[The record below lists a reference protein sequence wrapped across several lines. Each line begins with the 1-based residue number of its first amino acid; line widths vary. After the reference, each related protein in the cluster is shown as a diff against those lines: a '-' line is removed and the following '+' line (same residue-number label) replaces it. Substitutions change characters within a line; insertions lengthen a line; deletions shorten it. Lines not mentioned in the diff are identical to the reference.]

1 MIELNLPPYPYK
13 VKQEKDKILI
23 FDELRRRYVTLTPE
37 EWVRQHFVAYL
48 VNQKEFPRGLIGNE
62 ISLTLNKCNR
72 RCDTIVYD
80 RNGNPLC
87 IAEYKAPHV
96 EITQKTFDQ
105 IVRYNLVLQVSYLF
119 VSNGIKHYCCH
130 IIPPI
135 AIHFYPIFLC
145 IRIYSHAYVLCSRQF
160 LRTSI

>member
-48 VNQKEFPRGLIGNE
+48 VNQKEFPRG
-62 ISLTLNKCNR
+62 
-72 RCDTIVYD
+72 
-80 RNGNPLC
+80 
-87 IAEYKAPHV
+87 YKAPHV

-119 VSNGIKHYCCH
+119 VSNGMKHYCCH
-130 IIPPI
+130 INYTTNSYTFLPDIPL
-135 AIHFYPIFLC
+135 YKDL
-145 IRIYSHAYVLCSRQF
+145 
-160 LRTSI
+160 

>member
-96 EITQKTFDQ
+96 EITQKTFDSFGE
-105 IVRYNLVLQVSYLF
+105 NTPEEKWT
-119 VSNGIKHYCCH
+119 NDN
-130 IIPPI
+130 
-135 AIHFYPIFLC
+135 
-145 IRIYSHAYVLCSRQF
+145 RQLTDIGSF
-160 LRTSI
+160 ASVKE

>member
-80 RNGNPLC
+80 RNGNIKRLMSRLHKKRS
-87 IAEYKAPHV
+87 IRS
-96 EITQKTFDQ
+96 FD
-105 IVRYNLVLQVSYLF
+105 IIL
-119 VSNGIKHYCCH
+119 YCK
-130 IIPPI
+130 
-135 AIHFYPIFLC
+135 
-145 IRIYSHAYVLCSRQF
+145 
-160 LRTSI
+160 

>member
-1 MIELNLPPYPYK
+1 MITLNLPQYPIK
-13 VKQEKDKILI
+13 VTKRDGRTVV
-23 FDELRRRYVTLTPE
+23 FDELRRKYVALTPE

-48 VNQKEFPRGLIGNE
+48 VNQKKFPRGLIGNE

-96 EITQKTFDQ
+96 EITRKTFDQ
-105 IVRYNLVLQVSYLF
+105 IVRYNLSL
-119 VSNGIKHYCCH
+119 IH
-130 IIPPI
+130 I
-135 AIHFYPIFLC
+135 
-145 IRIYSHAYVLCSRQF
+145 
-160 LRTSI
+160 

>member
-1 MIELNLPPYPYK
+1 MIELNLPPCPYK

-72 RCDTIVYD
+72 RCDTI
-80 RNGNPLC
+80 
-87 IAEYKAPHV
+87 

-119 VSNGIKHYCCH
+119 VSNGMKHYCCH
-130 IIPPI
+130 INYTTNSYTFLPDIP
-135 AIHFYPIFLC
+135 FYKDL
-145 IRIYSHAYVLCSRQF
+145 
-160 LRTSI
+160 